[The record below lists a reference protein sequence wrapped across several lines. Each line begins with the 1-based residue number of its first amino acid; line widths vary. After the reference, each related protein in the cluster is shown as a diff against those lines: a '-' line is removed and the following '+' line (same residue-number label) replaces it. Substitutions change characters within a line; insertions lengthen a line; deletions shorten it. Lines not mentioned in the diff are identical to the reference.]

1 MESIECNNV
10 ACRECVDK
18 KCMTVP
24 KFDAQVWVKNEA
36 VVICRTFKFRSES
49 LEKLR

>member
-18 KCMTVP
+18 KCATTP
-24 KFDAQVWVKNEA
+24 KIDEGWEKNKA
-36 VVICRTFKFRSES
+36 IVICRTFKFRSES